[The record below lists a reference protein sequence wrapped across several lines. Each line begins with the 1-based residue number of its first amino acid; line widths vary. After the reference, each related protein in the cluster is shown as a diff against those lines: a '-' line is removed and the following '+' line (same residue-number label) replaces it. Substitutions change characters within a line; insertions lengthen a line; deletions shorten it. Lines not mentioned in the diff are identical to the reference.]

1 MPQDEETLQ
10 KLGISG
16 TAAKVYLALL
26 KLGSS
31 TADRIAQQS
40 GTYKANAYQALER
53 LAESG
58 LASSFYEG
66 RKRFFMPTD
75 PEKLPGILEEMEA
88 KGRQRFEEMRQ
99 ELSNL
104 LPRLEAAYKSIREK
118 ELFEIYRGRKAY
130 KALMNEI
137 SKEKPQVWKGFG
149 NLQVQE
155 YFPLES
161 HRWFRNVKMLLF
173 STKTPEVLARL
184 EEAKKFAAVEISW
197 LPKEIFMPVVWV
209 VFGENVLIIIY
220 EPEIIV
226 LRIKSSQV
234 VSTFSNQ
241 FEYLWKKYTK
251 AE

>member
-1 MPQDEETLQ
+1 
-10 KLGISG
+10 
-16 TAAKVYLALL
+16 
-26 KLGSS
+26 
-31 TADRIAQQS
+31 
-40 GTYKANAYQALER
+40 
-53 LAESG
+53 
-58 LASSFYEG
+58 
-66 RKRFFMPTD
+66 
-75 PEKLPGILEEMEA
+75 
-88 KGRQRFEEMRQ
+88 
-99 ELSNL
+99 
-104 LPRLEAAYKSIREK
+104 
-118 ELFEIYRGRKAY
+118 
-130 KALMNEI
+130 
-137 SKEKPQVWKGFG
+137 
-149 NLQVQE
+149 
-155 YFPLES
+155 
-161 HRWFRNVKMLLF
+161 MLLF